1 MRDLSVFRALLLILT
16 VFMSHQVA
24 ANSDTTAARSTA
36 LYDELGGHDGIRQ
49 MMETFVLNIA
59 EDERVVHHFVN
70 ADIERFHT
78 QISEHI
84 CELSG
89 GPCTYKG
96 ASMPEVHKGMN
107 ISRAEFN
114 AIVENLITAME
125 THDVAVSTQNR
136 LLAILAAM
144 HNDVIQR

>member
-1 MRDLSVFRALLLILT
+1 
-16 VFMSHQVA
+16 MSHQVVA
-24 ANSDTTAARSTA
+24 SSDTTATRSTA
-36 LYDELGGHDGIRQ
+36 LYDDLGGHDGIRQ

-89 GPCTYKG
+89 GPCIYKG

-144 HNDVIQR
+144 HKDVIQR

>member
-1 MRDLSVFRALLLILT
+1 MRDLSIFRALLLILT
-16 VFMSHQVA
+16 VFMSHQVVA
-24 ANSDTTAARSTA
+24 SSDTTATRSTA
-36 LYDELGGHDGIRQ
+36 LYDDLGGHDGIRQ

-89 GPCTYKG
+89 GPCIYKG

-144 HNDVIQR
+144 HKDVIQR